1 MNDKLPEAP
10 KAAGNYVTV
19 KKIGDFIYTSGHV
32 PITDEKKIIGK
43 IPNEISIEEGY
54 DAASLCAELAIASLL
69 TISDIK
75 KLIPVNVL
83 GFVNSSPDF
92 IDQPRVLNG
101 FTDKLDEFFSEKPTR
116 SAVGVSSLPLNVC
129 VEVQSVFYIC
139 LLYTSPSPRDRIRSR
154 MPSSA

>member
-10 KAAGNYVTV
+10 KAAGNYVAV

-32 PITDEKKIIGK
+32 PITDEKKTIGK

-54 DAASLCAELAIASLL
+54 DAASLCAELTIASLL

-83 GFVNSSPDF
+83 GFVNSSSDF
-92 IDQPRVLNG
+92 TDQPKVLNG

-129 VEVQSVFYIC
+129 VEVQSVFYINE
-139 LLYTSPSPRDRIRSR
+139 
-154 MPSSA
+154 

>member
-43 IPNEISIEEGY
+43 IPNDISIEEGY
-54 DAASLCAELAIASLL
+54 DAASLCAELTIASLL

-83 GFVNSSPDF
+83 GFVNSSSDF
-92 IDQPRVLNG
+92 TDQPKVLNG

-116 SAVGVSSLPLNVC
+116 SAVGVSSLPLNVS
-129 VEVQSVFYIC
+129 VEVQSVFYINE
-139 LLYTSPSPRDRIRSR
+139 
-154 MPSSA
+154 

>member
-43 IPNEISIEEGY
+43 ITNEISIEEGY
-54 DAASLCAELAIASLL
+54 DAASLCAELTIASLL

-129 VEVQSVFYIC
+129 VEVQTVFYINE
-139 LLYTSPSPRDRIRSR
+139 
-154 MPSSA
+154 

>member
-32 PITDEKKIIGK
+32 PITDEKKTIGK
-43 IPNEISIEEGY
+43 IPNDISIEEGY
-54 DAASLCAELAIASLL
+54 DAASLCAELTIASLL

-83 GFVNSSPDF
+83 GFVNCSSDF
-92 IDQPRVLNG
+92 TDQPKVLNG

-129 VEVQSVFYIC
+129 VEVQSVFYINE
-139 LLYTSPSPRDRIRSR
+139 
-154 MPSSA
+154 

>member
-1 MNDKLPEAP
+1 MNDELPEAP

-32 PITDEKKIIGK
+32 PFTDEKKIIGK

-54 DAASLCAELAIASLL
+54 DAASLCAELTIASLL

-83 GFVNSSPDF
+83 GFVNSSSDF
-92 IDQPRVLNG
+92 TDQPKVLNG

-129 VEVQSVFYIC
+129 VEVQSVFYINE
-139 LLYTSPSPRDRIRSR
+139 
-154 MPSSA
+154 

>member
-19 KKIGDFIYTSGHV
+19 KKIGYFIYTSGHV

-43 IPNEISIEEGY
+43 VPNEISIEEGY
-54 DAASLCAELAIASLL
+54 DAASLCAELTIASLL

-83 GFVNSSPDF
+83 GFVNSSSDF
-92 IDQPRVLNG
+92 TDQPKVLNG

-129 VEVQSVFYIC
+129 VEVQTVFYINE
-139 LLYTSPSPRDRIRSR
+139 
-154 MPSSA
+154 

>member
-54 DAASLCAELAIASLL
+54 DAASLCAELTIASLL

-83 GFVNSSPDF
+83 GFVNSSSNF
-92 IDQPRVLNG
+92 TDQPKVLNG

-129 VEVQSVFYIC
+129 VEVQSVFYINE
-139 LLYTSPSPRDRIRSR
+139 
-154 MPSSA
+154 

>member
-1 MNDKLPEAP
+1 MMNNKLPEAP

-19 KKIGDFIYTSGHV
+19 KKVGDFIYTSGHV
-32 PITDEKKIIGK
+32 PITDEKKIVGK
-43 IPNEISIEEGY
+43 IPSEISVEEGY
-54 DAASLCAELAIASLL
+54 DAASLCADLTIATLL

-75 KLIPVNVL
+75 KLIPVNVI

-92 IDQPRVLNG
+92 KDQPNVLNG

-129 VEVQSVFYIC
+129 VEVQAVFYVNE
-139 LLYTSPSPRDRIRSR
+139 
-154 MPSSA
+154 

>member
-1 MNDKLPEAP
+1 MKNYQKMNNKLPEAP

-19 KKIGDFIYTSGHV
+19 KKVGDFIYTSGHV
-32 PITDEKKIIGK
+32 PITDEKKIVGK
-43 IPNEISIEEGY
+43 IPSEISVEEGY
-54 DAASLCAELAIASLL
+54 DAASLCADLTIATLL

-75 KLIPVNVL
+75 KLIPVNVI

-92 IDQPRVLNG
+92 RDQPNVLNG

-129 VEVQSVFYIC
+129 VEVQAVFYINE
-139 LLYTSPSPRDRIRSR
+139 
-154 MPSSA
+154 

>member
-19 KKIGDFIYTSGHV
+19 KKIGGFIYTSGHV

-54 DAASLCAELAIASLL
+54 DAASLCAELTIASLL

-83 GFVNSSPDF
+83 GFVNSSSDF
-92 IDQPRVLNG
+92 TDQPKVLNG

-129 VEVQSVFYIC
+129 VEVQTVFYINE
-139 LLYTSPSPRDRIRSR
+139 
-154 MPSSA
+154 

>member
-54 DAASLCAELAIASLL
+54 DAASVCAELTIASLL

-129 VEVQSVFYIC
+129 VEVQSVFYINE
-139 LLYTSPSPRDRIRSR
+139 
-154 MPSSA
+154 

>member
-43 IPNEISIEEGY
+43 IPSEISIEEGY
-54 DAASLCAELAIASLL
+54 DAASLCAELTIASLL

-83 GFVNSSPDF
+83 GFVNSSSDF
-92 IDQPRVLNG
+92 TGQPQVLNG

-129 VEVQSVFYIC
+129 VEVQSLFYINE
-139 LLYTSPSPRDRIRSR
+139 
-154 MPSSA
+154 

>member
-43 IPNEISIEEGY
+43 IPYDISIEEGY
-54 DAASLCAELAIASLL
+54 DAASLCAELTIASLL

-83 GFVNSSPDF
+83 GFVNSSSDF
-92 IDQPRVLNG
+92 TDQPKVLNG

-129 VEVQSVFYIC
+129 VEVQSVFYINE
-139 LLYTSPSPRDRIRSR
+139 
-154 MPSSA
+154 

>member
-54 DAASLCAELAIASLL
+54 DAASLCAELTIASLL

-83 GFVNSSPDF
+83 GFVNCTSDF
-92 IDQPRVLNG
+92 TDQPNVLNG

-129 VEVQSVFYIC
+129 VEVQSLFYINE
-139 LLYTSPSPRDRIRSR
+139 
-154 MPSSA
+154 

>member
-32 PITDEKKIIGK
+32 PITDEKKTIGK

-54 DAASLCAELAIASLL
+54 DAASLCAELTIASLL

-75 KLIPVNVL
+75 KLIPINVL
-83 GFVNSSPDF
+83 GFVNSSSDF
-92 IDQPRVLNG
+92 TDQPKVLNG

-129 VEVQSVFYIC
+129 VEVQSVFYINE
-139 LLYTSPSPRDRIRSR
+139 
-154 MPSSA
+154 

>member
-43 IPNEISIEEGY
+43 IPNDISIEEGY
-54 DAASLCAELAIASLL
+54 DAASLCAELTIASLL

-129 VEVQSVFYIC
+129 VEVQSVFYINE
-139 LLYTSPSPRDRIRSR
+139 YFYSR
-154 MPSSA
+154 NQYRE

>member
-19 KKIGDFIYTSGHV
+19 KKIGDFIYASGHV
-32 PITDEKKIIGK
+32 PITDEKKTIGK

-54 DAASLCAELAIASLL
+54 DAASLCAELTIASLL

-83 GFVNSSPDF
+83 GFVNSSSDF
-92 IDQPRVLNG
+92 TDQPKVLNG

-129 VEVQSVFYIC
+129 VEVQSVFYINE
-139 LLYTSPSPRDRIRSR
+139 
-154 MPSSA
+154 

>member
-43 IPNEISIEEGY
+43 IPNDISIEEGY
-54 DAASLCAELAIASLL
+54 DAASLCAELTIASLL

-83 GFVNSSPDF
+83 GFVNSSSDF
-92 IDQPRVLNG
+92 TDQPKVLNG
-101 FTDKLDEFFSEKPTR
+101 FTDKLDDFFSEKPTR

-129 VEVQSVFYIC
+129 VEVQSVFYINE
-139 LLYTSPSPRDRIRSR
+139 
-154 MPSSA
+154 

>member
-32 PITDEKKIIGK
+32 PITDEKKITGK
-43 IPNEISIEEGY
+43 IPSEISVEEGY
-54 DAASLCAELAIASLL
+54 DAASLCAELTIASLL
-69 TISDIK
+69 TISDLK

-83 GFVNSSPDF
+83 GFVNSSSDF
-92 IDQPRVLNG
+92 ADQPKVLNG
-101 FTDKLDEFFSEKPTR
+101 FTDKLDQFFSEKPTR

-129 VEVQSVFYIC
+129 VEVQAVFYINE
-139 LLYTSPSPRDRIRSR
+139 
-154 MPSSA
+154 

>member
-32 PITDEKKIIGK
+32 PIIDKKKIIGK
-43 IPNEISIEEGY
+43 IPNDISIEEGY
-54 DAASLCAELAIASLL
+54 DAASVCAELTIASLL

-129 VEVQSVFYIC
+129 VEVQTVFYINE
-139 LLYTSPSPRDRIRSR
+139 
-154 MPSSA
+154 

>member
-1 MNDKLPEAP
+1 MNDKFPEAP

-54 DAASLCAELAIASLL
+54 DAASLCAELTIASLL
-69 TISDIK
+69 TMSDIK

-83 GFVNSSPDF
+83 GFVNSSSDF
-92 IDQPRVLNG
+92 TGQPQVLNG
-101 FTDKLDEFFSEKPTR
+101 FTDKLDEFFSEKPPR

-129 VEVQSVFYIC
+129 VEVQSVFYINE
-139 LLYTSPSPRDRIRSR
+139 
-154 MPSSA
+154 

>member
-32 PITDEKKIIGK
+32 PITDEKKIVGK

-54 DAASLCAELAIASLL
+54 DAASLCAELTIASLL

-83 GFVNSSPDF
+83 GFVNSSSDF
-92 IDQPRVLNG
+92 TDQPKVLNG

-129 VEVQSVFYIC
+129 VEVQSVFYINE
-139 LLYTSPSPRDRIRSR
+139 
-154 MPSSA
+154 

>member
-19 KKIGDFIYTSGHV
+19 KKIGDLIYTSGHV

-43 IPNEISIEEGY
+43 IPNDISIEEGY
-54 DAASLCAELAIASLL
+54 DAASLCAELTIASLL

-83 GFVNSSPDF
+83 GFVNSSSDF
-92 IDQPRVLNG
+92 TDQPKVLNG

-129 VEVQSVFYIC
+129 VEVQSVFYINE
-139 LLYTSPSPRDRIRSR
+139 
-154 MPSSA
+154 

>member
-43 IPNEISIEEGY
+43 IPNDISIEEGY
-54 DAASLCAELAIASLL
+54 DAASLCAELTIASLL

-83 GFVNSSPDF
+83 GFINSSSDF
-92 IDQPRVLNG
+92 TDQPKVLNG

-129 VEVQSVFYIC
+129 VEVQSVFYINE
-139 LLYTSPSPRDRIRSR
+139 
-154 MPSSA
+154 